1 MLRLIIF
8 FKPYSKYLLAAWMTA
23 VITVSS
29 IPSLPTLKLETE
41 GSVIRLDYLIHFIE
55 YGIMIVLALMAFS
68 DRLFSIQ
75 TRKLAIVTAGIV
87 LFAIVDEFHQKLI
100 PGRSFNVKDILSNVT
115 GITSGVIFYLLIL
128 KMLKKRLS
136 ESE

>member
-41 GSVIRLDYLIHFIE
+41 GSVIRLDYLIHFME

-68 DRLFSIQ
+68 DRLFSMQ
-75 TRKLAIVTAGIV
+75 PGKLVIVTAGIV